1 MNQFILFSGSPKSM
15 EEIKRQGKPV
25 RLGRGADRH
34 PRGVEPVITIH
45 IEGDNRAKS
54 RCLQLDRR

>member
-25 RLGRGADRH
+25 SASGVGPMAARAGPGRLAD
-34 PRGVEPVITIH
+34 
-45 IEGDNRAKS
+45 A
-54 RCLQLDRR
+54 